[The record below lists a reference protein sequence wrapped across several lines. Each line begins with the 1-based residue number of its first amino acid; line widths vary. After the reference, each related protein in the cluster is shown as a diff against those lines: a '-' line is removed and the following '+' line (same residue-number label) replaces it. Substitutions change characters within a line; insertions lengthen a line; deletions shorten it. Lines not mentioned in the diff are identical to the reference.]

1 MGKNRNKHRHNHQS
15 AAPPPLETL
24 PVPIAPSIP
33 TTPEQAAV
41 AVTGLAAQANNLVTE
56 SELNN
61 PPTPPPP
68 PAPSEIDPLKLWQ
81 SAHEAKELFDRASAR
96 VSEAEAKVKQRE
108 TEVLELSAQVHK
120 REEELRHQK
129 EEQRK
134 TQRDQDE
141 RKTTLDRRER
151 EIVQAEEKLK
161 ERETDAEAGFL
172 QQRRQALAK
181 LDDEAKSLAQQISE
195 HHQTY
200 LAGIKNYETE
210 LRTIRDKELA
220 GIGQDKQQLQ
230 SERQEVAKA
239 KREAEWAKQDANE
252 LKANW
257 VARVEEKVREA
268 VSDRESRL
276 QSALARCEDMAKQLS
291 RHEESERVAAG
302 KTREQLLAELTASQ
316 ERNAK
321 LASSL
326 EQKPSDDQMA
336 QLSGLQRER
345 ETLHSD
351 LGRLRQEN
359 QSLQVQLGKLSIGV
373 AEIQNLRDQKSAWEC
388 RERALRS
395 CVDELQ
401 RDLGELVDKSK
412 AQRVFPS
419 LIAMDDDSE
428 LQAPPEHPREKF
440 PPLKE
445 LAKEIQDRIAGD
457 RLFYGE
463 KDIRAFLAGLATS
476 RLHLLQGI
484 SGTGKTSLPLAF
496 AKAIGAASALI
507 EVQSGWRDRN
517 DLLGYYN
524 AFERRFYESE
534 FLQALYR
541 AQLPHHDSLP
551 FFVVLDEM
559 NLSHPEHYF
568 ADFLSALEQKPERQR
583 ISLLTARVD
592 GTPRLLEEGRWLRI
606 PQNVWFIGTANHD
619 ETTKDFAS
627 KTYDRSHVMEFP
639 RHPAAFLPKTYNRPM
654 PITAKALE
662 DAFAKA
668 GETHRKS
675 SAQAK
680 IFLDKSLSDNL
691 AKLGLGWGNRL
702 ERQIDRFVPVIIESG
717 GTLGDAADHLVAT
730 KLLRKLRGRFD
741 LGAKQLGDFRDHLLN
756 AWKEID
762 ANGVPEK
769 CADLLDGEIKRLG
782 GS

>member
-24 PVPIAPSIP
+24 PAPMAPSIP

-56 SELNN
+56 NELNN

-96 VSEAEAKVKQRE
+96 VSDEEAKVKQRE
-108 TEVLELSAQVHK
+108 TELVELSAQVHK

-161 ERETDAEAGFL
+161 EREIDAEAGFL

-200 LAGIKNYETE
+200 LSGIKKYESE
-210 LRTIRDKELA
+210 LREIRNKELS
-220 GIGQDKQQLQ
+220 GIEQDKQQLQ
-230 SERQEVAKA
+230 SEKQEVTKT
-239 KREAEWAKQDANE
+239 KREAEWAKQDADE

-276 QSALARCEDMAKQLS
+276 QSALARCEDLAKQLS

-302 KTREQLLAELTASQ
+302 KTREQLLAELSATQ

-321 LASSL
+321 LASAL
-326 EQKPSDDQMA
+326 AQKPSDDQVA
-336 QLSGLQRER
+336 QLSDLQRER

-373 AEIQNLRDQKSAWEC
+373 AEMQNLRDQKSAWES
-388 RERALRS
+388 RERALRA

-428 LQAPPEHPREKF
+428 LQAPPEYPLDKL

-445 LAKEIQDRIAGD
+445 LAKEIQDRIAGE

-541 AQLPHHDSLP
+541 AQLPHHESLP

-568 ADFLSALEQKPERQR
+568 ADFLSVLEQKPERQR
-583 ISLLTARVD
+583 ISLLTAKVD

-606 PQNVWFIGTANHD
+606 PKNVWFIGTANHD

-639 RHPAAFLPKTYNRPM
+639 RHPAAFLPKPHSRPRS
-654 PITAKALE
+654 ITAKALE

-668 GETHRKS
+668 GHTRRED
-675 SAQAK
+675 SARVKA
-680 IFLDKSLSDNL
+680 FLDKSLSDKL

-702 ERQIDRFVPVIIESG
+702 EWQIDCFVPVIIESG

-741 LGAKQLGDFRDHLLN
+741 LGHKQLGDFRDHLLN
-756 AWKEID
+756 AWTEID

-782 GS
+782 GG

>member
-1 MGKNRNKHRHNHQS
+1 
-15 AAPPPLETL
+15 
-24 PVPIAPSIP
+24 
-33 TTPEQAAV
+33 
-41 AVTGLAAQANNLVTE
+41 
-56 SELNN
+56 
-61 PPTPPPP
+61 
-68 PAPSEIDPLKLWQ
+68 
-81 SAHEAKELFDRASAR
+81 
-96 VSEAEAKVKQRE
+96 
-108 TEVLELSAQVHK
+108 
-120 REEELRHQK
+120 
-129 EEQRK
+129 
-134 TQRDQDE
+134 
-141 RKTTLDRRER
+141 
-151 EIVQAEEKLK
+151 
-161 ERETDAEAGFL
+161 
-172 QQRRQALAK
+172 
-181 LDDEAKSLAQQISE
+181 
-195 HHQTY
+195 
-200 LAGIKNYETE
+200 
-210 LRTIRDKELA
+210 
-220 GIGQDKQQLQ
+220 
-230 SERQEVAKA
+230 
-239 KREAEWAKQDANE
+239 
-252 LKANW
+252 
-257 VARVEEKVREA
+257 
-268 VSDRESRL
+268 
-276 QSALARCEDMAKQLS
+276 
-291 RHEESERVAAG
+291 
-302 KTREQLLAELTASQ
+302 
-316 ERNAK
+316 
-321 LASSL
+321 
-326 EQKPSDDQMA
+326 
-336 QLSGLQRER
+336 LSGLQRER
-345 ETLHSD
+345 ESLLSD

-373 AEIQNLRDQKSAWEC
+373 AEMQNLRDQRSAWES
-388 RERALRS
+388 RERALRA

-419 LIAMDDDSE
+419 LTAMDDDSE
-428 LQAPPEHPREKF
+428 HQALPEYPREKL
-440 PPLKE
+440 PALKE
-445 LAKEIQDRIAGD
+445 LAKEIQDRIAGEK
-457 RLFYGE
+457 LFYGE

-583 ISLLTARVD
+583 ISLLTAKVE

-639 RHPAAFLPKTYNRPM
+639 RHPAAFSPKSYNRPM

-668 GETHRKS
+668 GHTHRES
-675 SAQAK
+675 SARAK
-680 IFLDKSLSDNL
+680 GFLNKSLSEKL

-702 ERQIDRFVPVIIESG
+702 ERQIDRFVPVMMESG
-717 GTLGDAADHLVAT
+717 GTLGEAADHLVAT

-741 LGAKQLGDFRDHLLN
+741 LGPKQLGNFQDHLLN

-762 ANGVPEK
+762 GNGFPEK
-769 CADLLDGEIKRLG
+769 CADLLTVEIKRLG
-782 GS
+782 GG